1 VIAFEIN
8 SDYSF
13 NEYSI
18 FLVNN
23 TIAVYKENELV
34 KTIDNDE
41 DLKKFIKT
49 IKRGLMYWSGITNF
63 TGEKKYKIYEEAKKT
78 IKTLEEFKFQTEVKE
93 TPNKEQKE
101 SKEEVNETS
110 SNEQKESNEDEN
122 KTSSDDENSNKENE
136 KPIKLSNKRTRSSRK
151 QKGK

>member
-93 TPNKEQKE
+93 TPN
-101 SKEEVNETS
+101 
-110 SNEQKESNEDEN
+110 NEQKESNEDEN

-136 KPIKLSNKRTRSSRK
+136 KTIKLSNKRTRSSRK